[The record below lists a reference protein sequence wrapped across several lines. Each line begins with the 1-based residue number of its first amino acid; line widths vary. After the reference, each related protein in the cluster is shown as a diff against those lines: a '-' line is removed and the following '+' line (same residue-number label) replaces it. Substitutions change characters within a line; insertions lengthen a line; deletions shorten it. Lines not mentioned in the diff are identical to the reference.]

1 MKIEEGAL
9 YDGRLAIQQTS
20 AAEMIPLRGKNEDW
34 ITLFRYEGGRTPLKM
49 RARVDSQA
57 SLHLD
62 HHLEDPADDVHLGAA
77 GRGQDALQHN
87 HGGHLAAPWSSAS
100 LWQPSQML
108 LLLLQK
114 LLLF

>member
-1 MKIEEGAL
+1 
-9 YDGRLAIQQTS
+9 
-20 AAEMIPLRGKNEDW
+20 
-34 ITLFRYEGGRTPLKM
+34 M

-57 SLHLD
+57 SLHLDHHLD

-87 HGGHLAAPWSSAS
+87 HGGHLAAPWSAAS
-100 LWQPSQML
+100 LWKPSKVL

>member
-1 MKIEEGAL
+1 
-9 YDGRLAIQQTS
+9 
-20 AAEMIPLRGKNEDW
+20 MIPLRGKNEDW
-34 ITLFRYEGGRTPLKM
+34 ITLFRYEGGRNSLKM